1 MKKTDLVAHLAAETS
16 MSKAAAAGAVD
27 AVFAGIGDALARG
40 ESVAIAGFGS
50 FSVKSRGARQGRN
63 PRTGVAITIA
73 APKAPSFK
81 AGKTLRDAVG

>member
-1 MKKTDLVAHLAAETS
+1 MKKSDLVAHLAAETS
-16 MSKAAAAGAVD
+16 MSKAD
-27 AVFAGIGDALARG
+27 AVEALDVVFAAVGDALARG

-63 PRTGVAITIA
+63 PRTGEAITIA
-73 APKAPSFK
+73 ASKTPSFK